1 MPKACIVGDP
11 MQHVL
16 PRYFL
21 LVLLMVVGVFAHA
34 ETFTFDQ
41 KSDLDSNFEMAQG
54 QPFFNHS
61 ITGGIGGSGMIQ
73 PAGTFNSTMG
83 VHHTAAEPTNAGHV
97 DSLGLL

>member
-1 MPKACIVGDP
+1 

-34 ETFTFDQ
+34 ETFTFDR

-61 ITGGIGGSGMIQ
+61 ITGGIGGSGMLTHR
-73 PAGTFNSTMG
+73 TFNSTMRFII
-83 VHHTAAEPTNAGHV
+83 PRNQ
-97 DSLGLL
+97 